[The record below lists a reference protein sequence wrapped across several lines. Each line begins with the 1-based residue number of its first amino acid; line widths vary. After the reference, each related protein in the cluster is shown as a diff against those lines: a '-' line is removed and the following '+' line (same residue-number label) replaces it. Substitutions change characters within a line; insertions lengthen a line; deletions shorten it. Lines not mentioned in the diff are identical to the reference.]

1 MLEVVEDQ
9 EVPKEEVEPILE
21 AVVVEEANSKV
32 AAWEVEANLPK
43 KVDWDYSKDS
53 NFTNLAEEASIR
65 Y

>member
-1 MLEVVEDQ
+1 
-9 EVPKEEVEPILE
+9 VEPILE

>member
-1 MLEVVEDQ
+1 M
-9 EVPKEEVEPILE
+9 EPILE

-32 AAWEVEANLPK
+32 AAWEVEANL
-43 KVDWDYSKDS
+43 DWDYSKDS